1 MAREPIPTTVI
12 GSMPKPRWLVPEE
25 NIRTWRLGGELLRVA
40 QDDAT
45 RLSIR
50 DQEQAGIDVITD
62 GEQRRM
68 YYMSRLISSLSG
80 VDFAGSNLADVS
92 EGTVGDATPRVVGP
106 IGRAQPFSTEDLR
119 FLKSNTVRRV
129 KMTLPGPMTVVKVI
143 RDDFYHDERTLALAV
158 AAALRQEMIDLV
170 AAGCDVIQLDEAFAV
185 FHPEDFRAWGREA
198 MDAALDGI
206 PATTC
211 VHFCFGYRQPA
222 ESPTRRDEK
231 LIEQWRSILPE
242 IGDCRAKQL
251 AFECTCSGIDVSVLA
266 DLPQDKQIVYGA
278 VDNACTIVEDP
289 IDIAQRLRRAREVLG
304 PGRLWAA
311 PDCGLVW
318 LPPDVARAKLEALV
332 LGARLAA
339 R

>member
-25 NIRTWRLGGELLRVA
+25 NIRTWRLGGEVLRQA

-50 DQEQAGIDVITD
+50 DQEEAGIDVITD

-80 VDFAGSNLADVS
+80 VDFAGSNLANVS
-92 EGTVGDATPRVVGP
+92 EGTVDDAAPRVVGP
-106 IGRAQPFSTEDLR
+106 IGRAQSFSTADLR
-119 FLKSNTVRRV
+119 FLKANTGRRV
-129 KMTLPGPMTVVKVI
+129 KMTLPGPMTIVKVI
-143 RDDFYHDERTLALAV
+143 RDDFYRDDRALALAV
-158 AAALRQEMIDLV
+158 AKVLREEMIDLETE
-170 AAGCDVIQLDEAFAV
+170 GCDVIQLDEAFAI
-185 FHPEDFRAWGREA
+185 FHPEEFRAWGREA
-198 MDAALDGI
+198 MDAAFDDVRT
-206 PATTC
+206 TTC
-211 VHFCFGYRQPA
+211 VHFCFGYRQPT

-242 IGDCRAKQL
+242 IGECRAKQL
-251 AFECTCSGIDVSVLA
+251 AFECTCSGIDVSALA
-266 DLPQDKQIVYGA
+266 DLPTDKQIVYGA
-278 VDNACTIVEDP
+278 VDNACTVVEDP
-289 IDIAQRLRRAREVLG
+289 VDIAQRLRRAREVLG
-304 PGRLWAA
+304 SGRLWAA

-318 LPPDVARAKLEALV
+318 LPSDVARAKLEALV